1 VKKILV
7 ATFAALVVALPLS
20 AQERIKSYNS
30 VVEIHVD
37 GSIDV
42 TENISVHA
50 EGHDI
55 RRGIYRDFPTIYKDR
70 IGNGFHVGFDVISV
84 ERNGVTE
91 PWFTEQK
98 PNGIRVNTGND
109 NYLPVPADY
118 TYTFKFHTT
127 RQLGFFPDHD
137 ELYWNAIGTGW
148 MFPIESG
155 VVEVHLPVPVPI
167 AQMHAE
173 GYTGSQGSKGN
184 NYEAELTAPGV
195 ATYRLAKPLE
205 PYEGL
210 TIVLTF
216 PKGIVIPPTGA
227 DKTRSLLEDNRG
239 VLIAIVGL
247 FVALFYMVTQW
258 QRVGRDPKKGIVIA
272 RYEPSAGHSPAGLRY
287 MQLMAYDMKCFTG
300 DVLALAVAGRL
311 RIHQE
316 KHFFGDQWSLERT
329 QPESPS
335 KISAGQQALLA
346 GLFPG
351 GEDTLILK
359 NSNASIMSA
368 ARMAHIA
375 VLGPEYQPEYFNKNN
390 GKVVLASVI
399 AVVFAGGA
407 QALSNGYGT
416 TLITIITVLMIVSA
430 IIFKRLI
437 CAPTL
442 KGRALLDEI
451 EGFELYM
458 TVAEKQELASM
469 RGPNEEPV
477 LDAKRYEALLP
488 YAVALQVED
497 AWTKKFTDAAGAAAA
512 AAAANNMGWYHGSAP
527 ISSLGNFS
535 NAIGSSLSSS
545 ISSAATAP
553 GSSSGSGGGGSSGG
567 GGGGG
572 GGGGR

>member
-1 VKKILV
+1 V
-7 ATFAALVVALPLS
+7 
-20 AQERIKSYNS
+20 
-30 VVEIHVD
+30 
-37 GSIDV
+37 
-42 TENISVHA
+42 
-50 EGHDI
+50 
-55 RRGIYRDFPTIYKDR
+55 
-70 IGNGFHVGFDVISV
+70 
-84 ERNGVTE
+84 
-91 PWFTEQK
+91 
-98 PNGIRVNTGND
+98 
-109 NYLPVPADY
+109 
-118 TYTFKFHTT
+118 
-127 RQLGFFPDHD
+127 
-137 ELYWNAIGTGW
+137 
-148 MFPIESG
+148 
-155 VVEVHLPVPVPI
+155 
-167 AQMHAE
+167 
-173 GYTGSQGSKGN
+173 
-184 NYEAELTAPGV
+184 
-195 ATYRLAKPLE
+195 
-205 PYEGL
+205 
-210 TIVLTF
+210 
-216 PKGIVIPPTGA
+216 
-227 DKTRSLLEDNRG
+227 RSLD
-239 VLIAIVGL
+239 
-247 FVALFYMVTQW
+247 F
-258 QRVGRDPKKGIVIA
+258 
-272 RYEPSAGHSPAGLRY
+272 
-287 MQLMAYDMKCFTG
+287 
-300 DVLALAVAGRL
+300 AVRL

-316 KHFFGDQWSLERT
+316 KHFIGEQWSLERT